1 MPKGLILLNNGFEDV
16 EAIAT
21 IDVLRRAGVGLDLVS
36 LDDTMITTQ
45 TGISLKSEKLLKD
58 VKIDDYDFLVIPG
71 GQAVFKYLHKRNEV
85 SKLID
90 KFAKSGKLIATICAA
105 PSLVGKLGYFKDKK
119 YTCFP
124 GCEEG
129 IVGKYTG
136 KGVEVSGNF
145 ITGKSMA
152 YTIEFALEVVKY
164 LLGKEKA
171 KQVEN
176 SIFANK

>member
-105 PSLVGKLGYFKDKK
+105 PSLVGKLGLFKDKK
-119 YTCFP
+119 FTCFP

-136 KGVEVSGNF
+136 KPVEVVGNF
-145 ITGKSMA
+145 ITAKSMA
-152 YTIEFALEVVKY
+152 YTIDFALEIVKY
-164 LLGKEKA
+164 LCGKEKA
-171 KQVEN
+171 KSVEN
-176 SIFANK
+176 SIYANK